1 MSMKQ
6 YFMKGAS
13 ALLLGGFL
21 ASCSHE
27 EFDIS
32 TYVADKVKAYEQV
45 FTSEFGSI
53 DPEQDWGFGTTATE
67 AQARSG
73 LTRADHSWDGV
84 HTCFETNWES
94 KLNFKSEADLEAD
107 GAIKLDN
114 EANSYYSD
122 YYKKTVYKIPSGK
135 VFYVSSSFSGELIL
149 DGGFQAGDSFYNY
162 GTITGIAGCNF
173 NGTASIYN
181 AGTMT
186 YNIGQQEHNVYNIGI
201 LKVNDNDAYAKMTN
215 LYNGGHLELGGGGK
229 PAELRSA
236 LSIYSNGKGTINL
249 PDGGNLMS
257 TCDIHGTINVT
268 GDLKIQN
275 STSKYIC
282 GIIATG
288 SVENVDG
295 PLYTS
300 YVKANYFSSDG
311 NPIYLTAGG
320 YINVAT
326 TIKIYN
332 AKCLVYAATGSTAL
346 IKTRDFIFEN
356 DNDLDRTFSDEIHF
370 NITGSI
376 DCSAATNLPGG
387 DSSKKVY
394 TVAEYIAQFGDPNE
408 RINTG
413 NASGSPACGEAWSIG
428 TGGGG
433 GEIELPIEDP
443 TEGEATATKKYYRS
457 TQLIDQ
463 GRVFCEDLGQISSN
477 DLDFNDIVFD
487 AYIYEIKEYTETI
500 DANDNVIDTVTTSVQ
515 YDYEVTLWAAGGT
528 LTLSVAEKD
537 VKNSFNTTT
546 GTLVNTA
553 SADDEAYGNPWTEC
567 NPMTLKDTGDYKQ
580 VAEIPIFVQYGNGEV
595 LMLNANLG
603 QAPHKILVPIG
614 TPWTKERQK
623 IAEAYEDFEKYVNN
637 SSVKF
642 WDGPKDDSKLYHH
655 PKDNAKARSTEAVV
669 EILGTELGTSSSE
682 GGYNGTPVLSRERR

>member
-1 MSMKQ
+1 MKQ
-6 YFMKGAS
+6 YLTKGAL
-13 ALLLGGFL
+13 ALVLGGFL
-21 ASCSHE
+21 TSCSHE

-45 FTSEFGSI
+45 FVSEFGSI
-53 DPEQDWGFGTTATE
+53 DPNQDWGFGTTATE
-67 AQARSG
+67 AQARNG
-73 LTRADHSWDGV
+73 LTRADHSWDGK
-84 HTCFETNWES
+84 HSCAADWS
-94 KLNFKSEADLEAD
+94 KLNFTKPE
-107 GAIKLDN
+107 GAIDLTRSDLFPDGNNLGSQFANVTDWYIPADFNGSLSLHNMNLKGNVYILGKLTDLQSVN
-114 EANSYYSD
+114 YNG
-122 YYKKTVYKIPSGK
+122 TVT
-135 VFYVSSSFSGELIL
+135 FYVAKDATLKYTVSSGNRHNI
-149 DGGFQAGDSFYNY
+149 
-162 GTITGIAGCNF
+162 I
-173 NGTASIYN
+173 N
-181 AGTMT
+181 AG
-186 YNIGQQEHNVYNIGI
+186 NLEVAKWSNVGE
-201 LKVNDNDAYAKMTN
+201 
-215 LYNGGHLELGGGGK
+215 LYNGGTLTITDTDVHNDAK
-229 PAELRSA
+229 
-236 LSIYSNGKGTINL
+236 IYSNSEATIEF
-249 PDGGNLMS
+249 PYGGDLKS

-268 GDLKIQN
+268 GNLKIQN

-477 DLDFNDIVFD
+477 DLDFNDVVFD
-487 AYIYEIKEYTETI
+487 AYIYEIKEYTETL
-500 DANDNVIDTVTTSVQ
+500 DANGDVIDTNTTSVQ
-515 YDYEVTLWAAGGT
+515 YDYEITLWAAGGT

-567 NPMTLKDTGDYKQ
+567 NPMTLKGTDNYTRI
-580 VAEIPIFVQYGNGEV
+580 VEIPIVIQYSNHEV
-595 LMLNANLG
+595 LVLDANLG
-603 QAPHKILVPIG
+603 KAPHKICVPVG
-614 TPWTKERQK
+614 TPWAKERQK
-623 IAEAYEDFEKYVNN
+623 IAEAYKDFEKYVNN

-642 WDGPKDDSKLYHH
+642 WDGTKDGSKLYHH
-655 PKDNAKARSTEAVV
+655 PKDNAKARSTEMMV
-669 EILGTELGTSSSE
+669 ELLKTEPGTSSSE
-682 GGYNGTPVLSRERR
+682 GGYREDLPVLSRERR